1 MKQGGCK
8 GGAGGVDAKSELSSP
23 LAFFL
28 GGIERREK

>member
-8 GGAGGVDAKSELSSP
+8 GGAWGVDAKLDFSSP